1 MKTVNIHAAK
11 THLSR
16 LVADVAAGGE
26 VIIAKHGK
34 PMARLVPL
42 AAEEPKQRV
51 LGALAG
57 KIKVPDNFDDPLP
70 DEVLKLFLGG

>member
-16 LVADVAAGGE
+16 LVDDVAAGGE

-42 AAEEPKQRV
+42 DVPKPQRQ
-51 LGALAG
+51 LGLLAG
-57 KIKVPDNFDDPLP
+57 QGSIPDDFDDPLP
-70 DEVLKLFLGG
+70 DHILKLFLGEE